1 MSDGLRYAVCIR
13 SEQHTGPAH
22 LYRADA
28 DIEIVGDRLVCFP
41 CNDSFENRTLAW
53 AQRDHALGAPAR
65 IRHPV
70 FRAPAKRAGDR
81 GEKPVF
87 VSRLLN

>member
-1 MSDGLRYAVCIR
+1 MASAILCGIR
-13 SEQHTGPAH
+13 SEQHTGPVH

-41 CNDSFENRTLAW
+41 CNDSFENRTF
-53 AQRDHALGAPAR
+53 RLGSAR
-65 IRHPV
+65 SCARRPCTDSSPVIRARP
-70 FRAPAKRAGDR
+70 RGRCDR
-81 GEKPVF
+81 GEQRVF